1 MRKLCRALFSRYT
14 VSAITII
21 LSVLLIF
28 SLIYIASAYSV
39 LIYAL
44 IVILN
49 LLVVLSIINRE
60 VNPEYKLP
68 WLVISL
74 LIPLF
79 GPLLY
84 VIFYSRKL
92 SRKEAKLLRKIHV
105 EADVASN
112 AMHARVESEYLN
124 VLKEVHSPAAG
135 KVRSILGE
143 DPCADLYMGTRSKYY
158 PLGEE
163 MFADMLEDMER
174 AGKYIFLEFFIIHTG
189 TMWNKIYGI
198 LKKKAAEGVD
208 VRLLYDDIGCM
219 NTLPLNF
226 PKRLAKRGIKCERF
240 AKVTPR
246 VSAIHNNRD
255 HRKILC
261 VDGVIAYTGGIN
273 IADEY
278 INKIDR
284 FGHWKDGGVRVEGHA
299 ALGFVKLFLSMWD
312 LTVGSV
318 SNYSSY
324 FTDIE
329 DNDIGDG
336 GYYIPF
342 GSGPAPVYRRP
353 VGKDVFINLINQ
365 AQKYVYITTPYLI
378 IDYALTDALKC
389 AATRGV
395 DVRIIT
401 PGTADKK
408 QVKVMTKSSY
418 PGLMDAGVRI
428 YEYMPGFIHEK
439 TVVVDDL
446 YAVVGT
452 INFDYR
458 SLVHHFEDG
467 LWMYNTPTIA
477 TIKEEYL
484 YTVSQS
490 DEIDFKEA
498 RLTPFER
505 LVRNL
510 IRLFAPLL

>member
-1 MRKLCRALFSRYT
+1 MRKLSRALFSRYT
-14 VSAITII
+14 LSAITIL

-28 SLIYIASAYSV
+28 SLVYIASVYSV
-39 LIYAL
+39 LIYAAL
-44 IVILN
+44 VILDM
-49 LLVVLSIINRE
+49 LVVLSIINRE

-92 SRKEAKLLRKIHV
+92 SRREARLLNRINV
-105 EADVASN
+105 EAEIASS
-112 AMHARVESEYLN
+112 AMNSQIESEYLN
-124 VLKEVHSPAAG
+124 VLGTVHTPAIG
-135 KVRSILGE
+135 KVRSILAE
-143 DPCADLYMGTRSKYY
+143 DPCADLYMGTSSKYY
-158 PLGEE
+158 PLGEL
-163 MFADMLEDMER
+163 MYADMTVDMER
-174 AGKYIFLEFFIIHTG
+174 AKRYIFLEFFIIHTG
-189 TMWNKIYGI
+189 TMWDGIYEI
-198 LKKKAAEGVD
+198 LKRKASEGID

-219 NTLPLNF
+219 NTLPINF
-226 PKRLAKRGIKCERF
+226 PRQLAKDGIKCERF

-261 VDGVIAYTGGIN
+261 IDGDVAYTGGIN

-278 INKIDR
+278 INKVKR
-284 FGHWKDGGVRVEGHA
+284 FGHWKDGGVRIEGHA

-312 LTVGSV
+312 LTKGEASD
-318 SNYSSY
+318 YSEYLSGI
-324 FTDIE
+324 DE
-329 DNDIGDG
+329 SREGDG
-336 GYYIPF
+336 GYYVPF
-342 GSGPAPVYRRP
+342 GSGPAPVYKYP

-365 AQKYVYITTPYLI
+365 AQRYVYITTPYLI

-389 AATRGV
+389 AARRGV

-401 PGTADKK
+401 PGIADKK

-418 PGLMDAGVRI
+418 PALMEAGVRI
-428 YEYMPGFIHEK
+428 YEYTPGFIHEK
-439 TVVVDDL
+439 IIVTDDL

-452 INFDYR
+452 INLDYR

-467 LWMYNTPTIA
+467 VWMYNTPTV
-477 TIKEEYL
+477 TELKDSFLE
-484 YTVSQS
+484 TVSVS
-490 DEIDFKEA
+490 DEVDSEEA
-498 RLTPFER
+498 RLTLYER
-505 LVRNL
+505 FVRNM